1 MSKVPERRAFD
12 LNMTMTWN
20 DVEQIRTRLRR
31 MWAAAETNDDYQ
43 NLQNLED
50 AMTLLSDS
58 IRAILA
64 KR

>member
-1 MSKVPERRAFD
+1 MSKVTERRPFD

>member
-31 MWAAAETNDDYQ
+31 MWACAETNDDYQ
-43 NLQNLED
+43 NLQNIED

>member
-1 MSKVPERRAFD
+1 MKVQERRPFD

-31 MWAAAETNDDYQ
+31 MWACAETNDDYQ

>member
-1 MSKVPERRAFD
+1 MKVQERRPFD

-31 MWAAAETNDDYQ
+31 MWASAETNDDYQ

>member
-12 LNMTMTWN
+12 LNLTMTWN

-31 MWAAAETNDDYQ
+31 MWACAETNDDYQ

-58 IRAILA
+58 IRATLA